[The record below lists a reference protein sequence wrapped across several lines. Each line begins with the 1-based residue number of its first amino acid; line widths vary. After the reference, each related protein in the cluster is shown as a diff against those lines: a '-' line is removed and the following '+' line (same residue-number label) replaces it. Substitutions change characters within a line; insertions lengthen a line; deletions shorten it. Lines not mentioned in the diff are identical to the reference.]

1 MALDLGTLK
10 IGIEVDDKQA
20 KQELGQLS
28 GDVESKASGLK
39 SKLTS
44 LAGSMKKVL
53 VAGAVA
59 GATALSAAVVKISKD
74 ALKAHAEF
82 EQLEGGVK
90 KIFGEDSAKTIMEN
104 AQNAFRTAGI
114 SANQYMEQATSFS
127 ASLIQSLNGDTQ
139 KAAKT
144 TDMAITDMADNANT
158 FGTSIESIQNAYQ
171 GFAKQN
177 YTMLDNLKLGYG
189 GTKQEMERLLADAEA
204 ISGIHY
210 DISSLDDVYNAIHV
224 VQEEMGV
231 AGTTAKEAMSTI
243 EGSVNATKAAW
254 QNFLI
259 GLGDEDADMD
269 KLVSNLFTSASAALK
284 NIVPRL
290 GQIVKSLITTLI
302 NTAKNAVKNGQL
314 SKIADSI
321 VSEVKTWP
329 NKIFKFIGDALNS
342 LADMFEEEGGSKFS
356 SAAGEIVVKIGR
368 AFIKNLPN
376 ILRGAIRLAVNAGS
390 AAFNAL
396 LTVVKTLMNKIKT
409 TVVNIW
415 NAIKKK
421 VAEKLNPIVNSGPIQ
436 TLVSWVKTAI
446 SWWNSLKEKL
456 RHPIQ
461 AIINTSKRGSDNPG
475 GTVQKRVGLR
485 EVPYDGYLASL
496 HKGEAILTAAE
507 ANQYNKAINK
517 IIDTEGLADKKQPIN
532 NTSTNN
538 YYSFGDITVDVNDLR
553 DLTTVDEFVDMLKQ
567 AKSFV

>member
-1 MALDLGTLK
+1 MLDLGTLK

-74 ALKAHAEF
+74 ALKAYAEF
-82 EQLEGGVK
+82 EQLSGGIS

-104 AQNAFRTAGI
+104 AQNAFKTAGI

-171 GFAKQN
+171 GFAKAN
-177 YTMLDNLKLGYG
+177 YSMLDNLKLGYG
-189 GTKQEMERLLADAEA
+189 GTKTEMERLLADAEA

-254 QNFLI
+254 QNFLV

-290 GQIVKSLITTLI
+290 GQIVKSLVTTLI
-302 NTAKNAVKNGQL
+302 NTAKNAVKSGKL

-321 VSEVKTWP
+321 IDEVKTWP
-329 NKIFKFIGDALNS
+329 SKIFKFIGDALNS
-342 LADMFEEEGGSKFS
+342 LADMFESEGSSKFS
-356 SAAGEIVVKIGR
+356 SAAGEIVVRIGR

-376 ILRGAIRLAVNAGS
+376 ILRGAIRLAVNAAS
-390 AAFNAL
+390 TAFSAL
-396 LTVVKTLMNKIKT
+396 LTVVSTLMNKIKT
-409 TVVNIW
+409 KIVNIW
-415 NAIKKK
+415 NQIKKK
-421 VAEKLNPIVNSGPIQ
+421 VAEKLNPVINSGPIQ
-436 TLVSWVKTAI
+436 TLVSWVKSAI
-446 SWWNSLKEKL
+446 SWWNDLKEKL